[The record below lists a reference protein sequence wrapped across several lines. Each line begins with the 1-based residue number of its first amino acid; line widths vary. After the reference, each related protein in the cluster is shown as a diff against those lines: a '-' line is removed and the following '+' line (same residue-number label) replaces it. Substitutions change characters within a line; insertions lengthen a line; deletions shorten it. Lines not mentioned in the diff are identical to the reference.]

1 MEAQEDDDED
11 EQSVAAEMC
20 AEGDEIAGGIPFEE
34 DLGTW
39 KGRRGLVFAIVR
51 RGEGSEE
58 VGLTKSVPG
67 SPGDEVSCYDGRLLR
82 LACDVARYEG
92 EGEGLGGPEREG

>member
-20 AEGDEIAGGIPFEE
+20 AEGDEVAGGIPFEE

-39 KGRRGLVFAIVR
+39 KRRGGV
-51 RGEGSEE
+51 
-58 VGLTKSVPG
+58 SV
-67 SPGDEVSCYDGRLLR
+67 Y
-82 LACDVARYEG
+82 
-92 EGEGLGGPEREG
+92 